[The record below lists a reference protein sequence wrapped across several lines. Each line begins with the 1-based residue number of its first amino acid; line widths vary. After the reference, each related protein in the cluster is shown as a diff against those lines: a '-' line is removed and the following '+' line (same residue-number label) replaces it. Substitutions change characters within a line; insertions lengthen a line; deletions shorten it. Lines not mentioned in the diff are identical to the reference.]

1 MTFAIGFII
10 GGLIS
15 TYLIN
20 LLVLFVLLRKYCRTV
35 LGIWAAVAITL
46 TIRTI
51 VQGYGMQDGGPSP
64 LFLESFLSSLFPCAF
79 VAAVELSLL
88 AKKRLRAEGSG
99 Q

>member
-1 MTFAIGFII
+1 MAFTIGFLI

-20 LLVLFVLLRKYCRTV
+20 VLVLFVLLRKYCRTV
-35 LGIWAAVAITL
+35 LGIWTAVAITL

-51 VQGYGMQDGGPSP
+51 VQGYGMQDGGPAP

-79 VAAVELSLL
+79 IAAIELSLL
-88 AKKRLRAEGSG
+88 AKRRGREGVVG